1 MSNDPLAMIHAL
13 FPYFW
18 FILSGYFILCV
29 ILFLSGEETKSFVYI
44 LVLVQLS
51 LVLYFTPFALSGISW
66 NPDSPWLSALSKYMP
81 DILSGKQL
89 VFSTYPQTYPSSFVF
104 ADCIMQVTGIDVFT
118 FARFYPVFS
127 IIALT
132 LLGYVFASKFFEE
145 RIAFFSMLLVLA
157 GWHYVDFHASPH
169 MAGLLL
175 LVTIMVLATRTERK
189 SMAIIFLL
197 VPAFILSHPIS
208 PINLG
213 IFLLFIFLGMVIIR
227 MVFRIRSADR
237 AIFQPLSGL
246 RKRAPLLL
254 LVVAIGWIYWM
265 LFWVLP
271 NNTSIQYALKRVLSL
286 NLTFLTKVNQFSVG
300 GGSFIYPQIFR
311 VEEIT
316 YLSYVAVAGIL
327 TLQTLIAALRRRGKL
342 SQNRLVGKSVLL
354 FPAFAFIAFSYSLL
368 LATGDQHLLYRG
380 LIPFILVISI
390 FIASCSFVEGRARTR
405 KISKIGAILLSL
417 WLLFL
422 LLVFPIVSY
431 YIAAYTSIPYSE
443 GVALKFIAEKVNL
456 AGKTTSIGSSQ
467 QITAYADPHIQFEN
481 VGIPEP
487 SVLSSTRIDVIALR
501 KTSYYVTSMRYDLSF
516 ENNSFVQLAR
526 ELEGDVRY
534 AKIYSSPTT
543 ETYLLNP

>member
-1 MSNDPLAMIHAL
+1 
-13 FPYFW
+13 
-18 FILSGYFILCV
+18 
-29 ILFLSGEETKSFVYI
+29 
-44 LVLVQLS
+44 VLVQLS

-66 NPDSPWLSALSKYMP
+66 NPDSPWLSAISKYMP
-81 DILSGKQL
+81 DILSEKQL

-132 LLGYVFASKFFEE
+132 LLGYVFASKFLEK

-197 VPAFILSHPIS
+197 VPALILSHPIS

-227 MVFRIRSADR
+227 MLFRIRSADR
-237 AIFQPLSGL
+237 AIFQPLLGL

-271 NNTSIQYALKRVLSL
+271 NDKSIQYALNRVLSL
-286 NLTFLTKVNQFSVG
+286 NLTFLTKVSQFSVG

-327 TLQTLIAALRRRGKL
+327 ILQTLIAALRRRGKL
-342 SQNRLVGKSVLL
+342 SQNNRLVGKSVLL
-354 FPAFAFIAFSYSLL
+354 FPAFAYIAFSYSLL
-368 LATGDQHLLYRG
+368 LGTGDHHLLYRG
-380 LIPFILVISI
+380 LIPFILLISI
-390 FIASCSFVEGRARTR
+390 YVASCSFVEG

-431 YIAAYTSIPYSE
+431 NIAAYTSIPTSE
-443 GVALKFIAEKVNL
+443 GVAIKFIAEKVNL
-456 AGKTTSIGSSQ
+456 AGKTTSIGSPQ
-467 QITAYADPHIQFEN
+467 QMTAYADPHIQFEN

-487 SVLSSTRIDVIALR
+487 SVLSRTRIDVIALR
-501 KTSYYVTSMRYDLSF
+501 ETSYYVTSMRYDLSF
-516 ENNSFVQLAR
+516 ENNSFVQLTR

-534 AKIYSSPTT
+534 DKIYSSPTT